1 MTYAIAAAGT
11 GGHVFP
17 GLAVGKA
24 LVGAGVDRA
33 QILFVGGARLEAR
46 TYPEAGFAFLG
57 VELRG
62 LQRSLSL
69 ANLTLP
75 LVVVRSAGAI
85 ARAYREREVRTVLGM
100 GSYVSVPAGLA
111 AGRTGSRLFL
121 HEQNA
126 VAGLANRL
134 MRSRASAVFG
144 SFPSTR
150 GLPQAIWT
158 GNPIRSDLAHFD
170 RAGLRAEARLRY
182 RLDPEIPVVGIFGGS
197 LGAGVI
203 NQAVAKMMAGPETT
217 YQVLHLAG
225 AEHAPGLA
233 ETAARKP
240 GWKVFGFEPEMKWFY
255 AAADLVVA
263 RAGGAVAE
271 LTATSTPAILVP
283 GGFGSSGHQRANAE
297 AMAASGAA
305 VVLEEAGL
313 VSELPATVSS
323 LISDRSA
330 LATMAAATHR
340 LAKPDAAVEIARW
353 LVEAHG

>member
-17 GLAVGKA
+17 GLAVGEA
-24 LVGAGVDRA
+24 LVEAGVDRA
-33 QILFVGGARLEAR
+33 EILYVGGARLEAR

-69 ANLTLP
+69 ANLKLP
-75 LVVVRSAGAI
+75 VVVARSTGAI
-85 ARAYREREVRTVLGM
+85 AHAYREREVRAVLGM

-111 AGRTGSRLFL
+111 AGRAGSRLFL

-134 MRSRASAVFG
+134 MRSRASGVFG

-158 GNPIRSDLAHFD
+158 GNPIRADLARFE
-170 RAGLRAEARLRY
+170 RAALRSPARHRY

-203 NQAVAKMMAGPETT
+203 NQAVEKMMAGHNLSF
-217 YQVLHLAG
+217 QVLHLAG
-225 AEHAPGLA
+225 AEHAPGLR
-233 ETAARKP
+233 ETAAGIP
-240 GWKVFGFEPEMKWFY
+240 GWIVLGFEPEMKWFY
-255 AAADLVVA
+255 AAADLVVS

-271 LTATSTPAILVP
+271 LTATSTPSILVP
-283 GGFGSSGHQRANAE
+283 GGFGSAGHQQANAV
-297 AMAASGAA
+297 AMAASGSA
-305 VVLEEAGL
+305 VVLEEAELDGL
-313 VSELPATVSS
+313 PEMVSRLVG
-323 LISDRSA
+323 DRPA
-330 LATMAAATHR
+330 LAAMATATRR
-340 LAKPDAAVEIARW
+340 LAKPEAAAEIAQR
-353 LVEAHG
+353 LVAAHG